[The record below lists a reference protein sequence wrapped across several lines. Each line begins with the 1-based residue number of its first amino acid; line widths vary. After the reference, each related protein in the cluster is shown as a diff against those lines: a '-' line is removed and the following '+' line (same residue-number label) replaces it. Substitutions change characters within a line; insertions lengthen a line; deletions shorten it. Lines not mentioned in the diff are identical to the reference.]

1 MKKKIAIF
9 ACTVALLLAF
19 TVICF
24 AEGEGGGEDLAWN
37 LWDLLSFKNVNYLGI
52 IGTLITTVVTFL
64 KILGGGSNVGESIK
78 NAIIGFLDFLRG

>member
-9 ACTVALLLAF
+9 ACTMALLLVF
-19 TVICF
+19 TVVCF
-24 AEGEGGGEDLAWN
+24 AEGEGGDQDLAWN

-52 IGTLITTVVTFL
+52 LGTLITTLVTFL